1 MYNLLYLNMEL
12 FHSYSNICSRTSRQ
26 IRLALP
32 QVSPEMLST
41 SSKKDR
47 RFSYSMHLALFIWMD
62 DTITCTNASVNIVI

>member
-47 RFSYSMHLALFIWMD
+47 RFSYIIVCTLLYLSGWMTQLPAQMHR
-62 DTITCTNASVNIVI
+62 